1 MICDE
6 KNEHH
11 VAAAAA
17 PSGTAVSIGWK
28 INRPPKM
35 GRDIAVVRTI
45 GRERVVERTDM
56 PCGCSGFARTL
67 SPGEGKLFSLLYRY
81 LAGIRFRAILLFVLE
96 VNSILFLI

>member
-11 VAAAAA
+11 AAAAA
-17 PSGTAVSIGWK
+17 PSGAAVSIGWK

-35 GRDIAVVRTI
+35 EWDIAVVRTI
-45 GRERVVERTDM
+45 GRERVVERSDL

-67 SPGEGKLFSLLYRY
+67 SPGEGKVFSLL
-81 LAGIRFRAILLFVLE
+81 
-96 VNSILFLI
+96 